1 MLHTLLASGKS
12 RPRPPVLATLFSA
25 AAHVVLVAAI
35 VVSARPVIHLASKLE
50 TILAQFLFPTER
62 RSESAATSVTYIA
75 SARSEGSGIT
85 PAGGTESADAL
96 TARHRA
102 EEEAQAR
109 EQPRATP
116 AATVDPLIEQKQ
128 AAESFGAFTLL
139 DVDSAAV
146 RDPRSTAPTYPKIL
160 EAKGVEGF
168 ARMRFVVDSSGLID
182 LSTVET
188 MEASNP
194 EFARAVRAAMPG
206 MLFRPAMM
214 GDKAVRQLS
223 EQNFSFRIQATKAQK
238 KP

>member
-1 MLHTLLASGKS
+1 MLHTLLASGRS
-12 RPRPPVLATLFSA
+12 RPRPPVLATLVSA

-62 RSESAATSVTYIA
+62 RSESVASSVTYIA
-75 SARSEGSGIT
+75 SARSEGAGST
-85 PAGGTESADAL
+85 PAGGAEAADAL
-96 TARHRA
+96 AARRRA
-102 EEEAQAR
+102 EEEAKAR

-139 DVDSAAV
+139 DVDSAAA
-146 RDPRSTAPTYPKIL
+146 RDPRSTAPAYPKAL